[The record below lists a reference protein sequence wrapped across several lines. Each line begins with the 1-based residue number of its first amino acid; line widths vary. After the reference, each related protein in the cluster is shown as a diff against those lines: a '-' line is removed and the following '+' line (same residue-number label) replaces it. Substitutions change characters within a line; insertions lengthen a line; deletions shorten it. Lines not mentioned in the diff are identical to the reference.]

1 MTRMRWE
8 PMREIDAVRREM
20 DRLFSDLTATSD
32 SDFLNRN
39 SFMPAIELM
48 ETDEQIIL
56 KLEVPGIASEDLDIQ
71 ATAEAV
77 TITGERK
84 QQAAQ
89 EGEGYNRSEFRY
101 GQFSRVVPM
110 PVQVQNTQAKA
121 NYQDGLLILTLPKA
135 EAEKNKVTKVTIG
148 EV

>member
-20 DRLFSDLTATSD
+20 DRLFSDLTATSEH
-32 SDFLNRN
+32 DFLNRN
-39 SFMPAIELM
+39 NFMPAIELM
-48 ETDEQIIL
+48 ETKEEIIL

-71 ATAEAV
+71 ATAESV

-84 QQAAQ
+84 QQETQ
-89 EGEGYNRSEFRY
+89 DGDGYNRSEFRY

-110 PVQVQNTQAKA
+110 PVQVQNTEAKA

-148 EV
+148 EA